1 MADNGNGG
9 LRDYWKKL
17 KKKTDEAEPSEYL
30 GTGYADETAE
40 KIRKRKK
47 KQQEELDEME
57 K

>member
-40 KIRKRKK
+40 KIKKRKK